1 MERDRKKIQFVFDY
15 IQKEMDINEQQIR
28 SKVRKR
34 EILDARRLFFYVM
47 RNYFRYSFEKIG
59 KITLHNHSTVLHS
72 CRTFDDYTVPY
83 PKLTILP
90 YKDICFQL
98 DLMKDSVEEQ
108 VEDMKEKIILINK
121 ELDKLLTIKQLQN
134 GRKELHR

>member
-15 IQKEMDINEQQIR
+15 IYKEMGISEQQIR

-34 EILDARRLFFYVM
+34 DILDARRLFFYVM
-47 RNYFRYSFEKIG
+47 RNYFQYSFEKTG
-59 KITLHNHSTVLHS
+59 NITLHTHATVLHA
-72 CRTFDDYTVPY
+72 CRTFNDYTIPY

-108 VEDMKEKIILINK
+108 VEDMKEKMILINK
-121 ELDKLLTIKQLQN
+121 QLDKLITIKQLQN
-134 GRKELHR
+134 GRKKLHS